1 MNLHNQATPHVRWLR
16 HGPPLETLWVQRP
29 AGHSGT
35 LHRHRQ
41 NHRAERIQDSRDHT
55 NTFQVGPAARI
66 PSTGIPP
73 IPIAL
78 RATPTTGTRPA
89 VSSLEA
95 CPTPAP

>member
-1 MNLHNQATPHVRWLR
+1 MTPHNKTALLPRWLR
-16 HGPPLETLWVQRP
+16 HGPPIETVWVQRP

-41 NHRAERIQDSRDHT
+41 NHRAERIQDSCDHT
-55 NTFQVGPAARI
+55 NTCQVGPAARI
-66 PSTGIPP
+66 PSTGIPS